1 MDESSN
7 DRSATRRELDEAVH
21 KILERLEATETKLL
35 GAFFSYQEYDRIEN
49 RKFRAD
55 LSNVSAASDL
65 RFDNLEVRIA
75 ALERA
80 LLSKP
85 DSLRPHKDKILKER
99 RLCPRTKKLLRAGRS
114 CLLPQR

>member
-1 MDESSN
+1 MEDSGTP
-7 DRSATRRELDEAVH
+7 ATRQDIERVLQTIHDMETRLKAEFSNRIEAV
-21 KILERLEATETKLL
+21 ETKLL

-65 RFDNLEVRIA
+65 RFDNLESRIA
-75 ALERA
+75 TLERA

-85 DSLRPHKDKILKER
+85 DQPS
-99 RLCPRTKKLLRAGRS
+99 S
-114 CLLPQR
+114 